1 MSSTARPLR
10 DIGGGSST
18 ANDLTATRAVSDYE
32 DYPGLSSRWFAGA
45 IEQSLIGPGEEDDLH
60 HKLGSHLMH
69 AGLTE
74 TILVASFA
82 AQCERCFQSAMECGA
97 FRGKAR

>member
-1 MSSTARPLR
+1 MRTTPACLP
-10 DIGGGSST
+10 D
-18 ANDLTATRAVSDYE
+18 
-32 DYPGLSSRWFAGA
+32 GLP
-45 IEQSLIGPGEEDDLH
+45 EQSLIGPGEEDDLH